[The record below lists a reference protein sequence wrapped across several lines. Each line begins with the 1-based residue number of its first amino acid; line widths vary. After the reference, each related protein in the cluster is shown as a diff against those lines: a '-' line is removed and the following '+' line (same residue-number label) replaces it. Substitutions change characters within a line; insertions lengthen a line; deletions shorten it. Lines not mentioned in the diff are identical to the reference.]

1 MLPRLGFLYLTQ
13 PELLRS
19 TGLPLTE
26 GTGGFFSQYVGSI
39 QPGIAFSVMVR
50 QLPLV
55 SWARHVHLGRS
66 PSANTCS
73 VHSIVMLVGAIPGN

>member
-13 PELLRS
+13 PASLRS
-19 TGLPLTE
+19 TGTPLTE
-26 GTGGFFSQYVGSI
+26 GTGGLFSQYVGSI

-55 SWARHVHLGRS
+55 SCARHVHLGRS

-73 VHSIVMLVGAIPGN
+73 LHSIVILVGAIPGN